1 MGWAGWAVA
10 SKGDCGHSEA
20 GHPGRWQPLCPP
32 SAGLER
38 SENRQNSKT
47 PTKGLPVDTNRLKSF
62 LLAPD
67 ASAPAGAASPRRQHD
82 HEKTRRKVTASATA
96 QRGGVFFK
104 IRAGNPDPAPQT
116 SEPDVW
122 PLQCPVDF
130 PPGLKVQGAHCGCS
144 SLGLPNPRT
153 RTHVCADTHLQCT
166 GDTGKHTHCAACR
179 GDQAETPPFLSA
191 LPEELTFLSVSVF
204 TLKMKKDDFKH
215 LNELSRLN
223 HSLSPCF
230 LHYTRSY
237 LAELRGGGKAAP
249 HQLRVSKGG
258 PGYPEPAPPTAR
270 LKVTSAVSSGCA
282 AI

>member
-67 ASAPAGAASPRRQHD
+67 AGAPAGAASPRRQHD
-82 HEKTRRKVTASATA
+82 HEKTRRKVTASAAA
-96 QRGGVFFK
+96 QRGDLFFK

-130 PPGLKVQGAHCGCS
+130 LLGLKVQGAHCGCS
-144 SLGLPNPRT
+144 LLSLPNPRT
-153 RTHVCADTHLQCT
+153 RVRR
-166 GDTGKHTHCAACR
+166 HTPSAHR
-179 GDQAETPPFLSA
+179 GHWE
-191 LPEELTFLSVSVF
+191 
-204 TLKMKKDDFKH
+204 K
-215 LNELSRLN
+215 
-223 HSLSPCF
+223 
-230 LHYTRSY
+230 
-237 LAELRGGGKAAP
+237 
-249 HQLRVSKGG
+249 HQLCGIVGRTKGK
-258 PGYPEPAPPTAR
+258 PLLFSR
-270 LKVTSAVSSGCA
+270 HFQKN
-282 AI
+282 